1 MRISAIGWI
10 AGFALALPGAAS
22 AIGTCTLNGRSYPEN
37 AVVCS
42 GGLVNYCA
50 NGIWQS
56 NDGSRC
62 DTATGAYLTPL
73 RPYRARNNEPI
84 PKCEHDHAVLDAAQ
98 AAMEAAV
105 AQP

>member
-1 MRISAIGWI
+1 MRNSAIGLI
-10 AGFALALPGAAS
+10 AGLALALPAAAGAG
-22 AIGTCTLNGRSYPEN
+22 GTCSLDGRLYPEN

-42 GGLVNYCA
+42 GGLVTYCS

-62 DTATGAYLTPL
+62 DTATGSYLTPL

-84 PKCEHDHAVLDAAQ
+84 PKCEHDQQVLDAAQ
-98 AAMEAAV
+98 AAMDAAV
-105 AQP
+105 AAP